1 MSVPCHEGPPA
12 TRGHFCSE
20 PAVAGTTV
28 SADGDCLPHAGNVFA
43 FGHQNGADEI
53 RARFVIELA
62 LHEDNYLD
70 GSFLRQGTL
79 FDAKPQIGA
88 RQATRC
94 TATTTTH
101 LSIRR

>member
-1 MSVPCHEGPPA
+1 MVVP
-12 TRGHFCSE
+12 
-20 PAVAGTTV
+20 
-28 SADGDCLPHAGNVFA
+28 ADGVCLPHAGGAVFA
-43 FGHQNGADEI
+43 FGHQNGTDEI
-53 RARFVIELA
+53 RARLVIELA
-62 LHEDNYLD
+62 LHDDNYLD

-101 LSIRR
+101 LLIRR